1 MAHKDPID
9 DPTGGDFNAALE
21 ESIQLVS
28 GAQLDA
34 AKNKRRAYKGVLTR
48 LIGECADQ
56 RDVIT
61 KACPEGEEANWNRPL
76 LLQRCDVLRTTKAS
90 LTRCFFKYSTFSDAV
105 VELLSSGPAIKVTE
119 AKQEFVDKKALVDT
133 EIDNVNVIISK
144 YYATQLARAP
154 AAPAAATP
162 TVKPEKE
169 LKPTKQ
175 LDVSDTVRDFERWL
189 GEYKVYHSR
198 SNFTHAT
205 VPEQRSFLSRCM
217 SEALWRRATALETP
231 AEASMPLDPD
241 DLRSGL
247 FYYILGCFSTSDPL
261 LTKRTNIFSEK
272 SGRQKCS
279 GQGKHEA
286 YPAFLA
292 RLNQRLHDAD
302 FETMTLAEV
311 KQALI
316 LHFITD
322 PELISKIMEQTNPSP
337 SDQHTICMKYHEM
350 QQKTS
355 AIEGSLSQAS
365 ISMARAVKT
374 CVRCN
379 ANNHQRG
386 AFCGPCGKDS
396 KLPPNQ
402 QRRIKYFECSVCKYV
417 GHHVTAACSN
427 NNRNRVHIEKGE
439 KASGQTQA
447 PQPAP
452 RTRGGARG
460 GRRGPTAFSNK
471 SRGFRG
477 GAQAPAR
484 SVETKDST
492 NAYPVTD
499 SGDESELESAYDTS
513 VEDHTT
519 ISSVRVTLTPTR
531 ISTGTAG
538 HFYRVDSPA
547 PPRDVKPERHWRLKA
562 LARLRRARSRS
573 HASHGQPTTDTGD
586 EPGRHKTMTS
596 SLMCL
601 FGRFFAIIAYL
612 SKAFMGLSLT
622 MQSPLCPS
630 SMINTVRIVPETVN
644 ARVSRVAP
652 GYKQDMPIHTDP
664 DFCPDLDN
672 MNVTL
677 GNALAE
683 KRGKNRVRKDLSA
696 CPDTGAA
703 RSICS
708 PTTANNLGARVK
720 SREKVNIV
728 AANGA
733 GMINAGTATLRVT
746 FQGKALDV
754 DMLLTPD
761 IGERCLIG
769 LPDLKR
775 FNVVTENFPCILPSN
790 I

>member
-119 AKQEFVDKKALVDT
+119 AKQDFVDKKALVDT

-477 GAQAPAR
+477 GHRPQ
-484 SVETKDST
+484 
-492 NAYPVTD
+492 
-499 SGDESELESAYDTS
+499 
-513 VEDHTT
+513 
-519 ISSVRVTLTPTR
+519 
-531 ISTGTAG
+531 
-538 HFYRVDSPA
+538 
-547 PPRDVKPERHWRLKA
+547 
-562 LARLRRARSRS
+562 
-573 HASHGQPTTDTGD
+573 HG
-586 EPGRHKTMTS
+586 
-596 SLMCL
+596 
-601 FGRFFAIIAYL
+601 L
-612 SKAFMGLSLT
+612 SKQKTALMLIPLQTVEMNQNWRALTTPPWKTTQPSLASG
-622 MQSPLCPS
+622 SP
-630 SMINTVRIVPETVN
+630 
-644 ARVSRVAP
+644 
-652 GYKQDMPIHTDP
+652 
-664 DFCPDLDN
+664 
-672 MNVTL
+672 
-677 GNALAE
+677 
-683 KRGKNRVRKDLSA
+683 
-696 CPDTGAA
+696 
-703 RSICS
+703 
-708 PTTANNLGARVK
+708 
-720 SREKVNIV
+720 
-728 AANGA
+728 
-733 GMINAGTATLRVT
+733 
-746 FQGKALDV
+746 
-754 DMLLTPD
+754 
-761 IGERCLIG
+761 
-769 LPDLKR
+769 
-775 FNVVTENFPCILPSN
+775 
-790 I
+790 